1 MQVACR
7 SRLPRAR
14 SYLMVVRGSAWE
26 AASWTSRSGTPASS
40 SAVMN
45 ACRSV
50 CRPTGLLIPAW
61 CATRRTIAYWLYD
74 RKGQPIRLT
83 HGATT
88 ARPCR
93 TALGTMIRSQSR
105 CSARA
110 FDGVSWASAAVVR
123 VRLIGALMRR

>member
-14 SYLMVVRGSAWE
+14 SYLMVIRGPAWE

-45 ACRSV
+45 ACRSL
-50 CRPTGLLIPAW
+50 CGPTGLLIPAW

-74 RKGQPIRLT
+74 LKGQPIRLT
-83 HGATT
+83 
-88 ARPCR
+88 
-93 TALGTMIRSQSR
+93 
-105 CSARA
+105 RA
-110 FDGVSWASAAVVR
+110 FAGVSWASAAAVR

>member
-14 SYLMVVRGSAWE
+14 SYLMVIRGSAWE

-45 ACRSV
+45 ACRSL
-50 CRPTGLLIPAW
+50 CGPTGLLIPAW

-74 RKGQPIRLT
+74 LKGSADQAYAGVRRRLV
-83 HGATT
+83 
-88 ARPCR
+88 
-93 TALGTMIRSQSR
+93 
-105 CSARA
+105 
-110 FDGVSWASAAVVR
+110 GVGGR
-123 VRLIGALMRR
+123 G